1 MNIKKGSKTAMFF
14 DLLGVKETSLC
25 KAFAFTL
32 AKEPAA
38 FCAVMRDVFGIKYAN
53 WQHDKSEI
61 NLETRYEDIG
71 RTDIEIKFS
80 NYHIIIEAKV
90 GQNSVSKEQNEKYKD
105 CFKSYEGTNKILCF
119 VTENLS
125 PNRDLNLKDVKVVYR
140 SWSDIVEV
148 LERIAKKTK
157 GLIKD
162 FLYYYE
168 GAYKMQHIKEVLVQD
183 LGLKSE
189 IERFEDNHVYK
200 CKPQVGTPL
209 YFAPYFTKSA
219 EGSRKDGIYCF
230 AEVCGVVT
238 GKANEI
244 PEDLLKAFAKKYSDS
259 KHEQEDII
267 QKWKNGLNG
276 CNNSEENS
284 YYFLGEFVNFNKP
297 FRKDGG
303 NKTGRGKGWI
313 AAMIS
318 RNRCIPFKEFI
329 RRMDDR

>member
-53 WQHDKSEI
+53 WYHEKSEV

-105 CFKSYEGTNKILCF
+105 CFKSDDGTNKILCF

-125 PNRDLNLKDVKVVYR
+125 SNRDLNLKDVKVVYR

-148 LERIAKKTK
+148 LERIAKKPK

-168 GAYKMQHIKEVLVQD
+168 GAYKMQHVKEVLVQD

-189 IERFEDNHVYK
+189 IERFENNHVYK

-244 PEDLLKAFAKKYSDS
+244 PEDLLKVFAKKYSELEN
-259 KHEQEDII
+259 EQEDII
-267 QKWKNGLNG
+267 KKWEKGLNG
-276 CNNSEENS
+276 CDSSEENS

>member
-1 MNIKKGSKTAMFF
+1 MNIKNGSKTAMFF
-14 DLLGVKETSLC
+14 DLLGIKETSLC

-148 LERIAKKTK
+148 LERIAKNPK
-157 GLIKD
+157 GLIRD

-168 GAYKMQHIKEVLVQD
+168 GAYKMQHVKEVLVQD

-189 IERFEDNHVYK
+189 IERFENNHVYK

-284 YYFLGEFVNFNKP
+284 YYF
-297 FRKDGG
+297 FR
-303 NKTGRGKGWI
+303 
-313 AAMIS
+313 
-318 RNRCIPFKEFI
+318 
-329 RRMDDR
+329 

>member
-1 MNIKKGSKTAMFF
+1 MNIKNGSKTAMFF
-14 DLLGVKETSLC
+14 DLLRIKETSLC

-148 LERIAKKTK
+148 LERIAKKPK

-168 GAYKMQHIKEVLVQD
+168 GAYKMQHVKEVLVQD

-189 IERFEDNHVYK
+189 IERFENNHVYK

-276 CNNSEENS
+276 CDSSEENS

>member
-61 NLETRYEDIG
+61 NLETKHKTIG
-71 RTDIEIKFS
+71 RTDIEIKFP

-90 GQNSVSKEQNEKYKD
+90 GKNSVGKEQNEKYKD
-105 CFKSYEGTNKILCF
+105 CFDLGTTNKILCF
-119 VTENLS
+119 ITEGLS
-125 PNRDLNLKDVKVVYR
+125 PNRNLKLKDINVIYR
-140 SWSDIVEV
+140 SWTDIVEV
-148 LERIAKKTK
+148 LGRIAKKPE
-157 GLIKD
+157 GLVKEI
-162 FLYYYE
+162 LYYYE

-244 PEDLLKAFAKKYSDS
+244 PEDLLKVFAKKYSELEN
-259 KHEQEDII
+259 EQEDII
-267 QKWKNGLNG
+267 KKWKKGLNG
-276 CNNSEENS
+276 CDSSEENS